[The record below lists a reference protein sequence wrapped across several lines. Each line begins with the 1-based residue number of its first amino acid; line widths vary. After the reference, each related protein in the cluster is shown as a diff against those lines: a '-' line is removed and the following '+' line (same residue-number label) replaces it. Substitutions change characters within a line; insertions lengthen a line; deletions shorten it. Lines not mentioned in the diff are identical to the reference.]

1 MMCRPPGRC
10 TTPFTLS
17 VWPRIVLR
25 GMITSSSVSSFFLT
39 GIWRSQV
46 RQVVQYGCERLPEKP
61 ARIKVE
67 LKRVVWQQKIFLVSR
82 LAYHIACLRESS
94 PHPEANFSTVYTR
107 VVYQGMRSYL
117 SGYPKSAK
125 FRQAQCSNQW
135 AFGSRLRRLGVRLFM
150 LSFIKMKCTGLY
162 LAPGTLCTF
171 PISHGPLSKFHGEF
185 WHFRFTSQ
193 VSSSRFLT

>member
-150 LSFIKMKCTGLY
+150 LSFIKVRPMCYPRARFASLNCCVDEVHRSVASARY
-162 LAPGTLCTF
+162 IVH
-171 PISHGPLSKFHGEF
+171 ISHISWTTFKVP
-185 WHFRFTSQ
+185 W
-193 VSSSRFLT
+193 